1 MQTRKKRL
9 IENIL
14 SLSLLNGINMVIPLV
29 TLPYLIKTIGIAS
42 YGAYSIVYAMIQ
54 YAILFSS
61 YGFGYSTTQQIAQNR
76 DNIDLITRTFNAVIV
91 ARISIAFIICIIMA
105 GICIY
110 VYSEDYFF
118 MFIFGTGMIIG
129 DILNPTWL
137 YQGMEKMR
145 FMTIINFISKILFT
159 VLIFIFIR
167 EPNDLLYVTLL
178 NSAGYT
184 VAGIVSMI
192 FACHFFKIKVFV
204 PYKEDI
210 IFQFKSGWYIFLST
224 ISMTLYRNSNIFIL
238 GFFVSESM
246 VGIYSGAEK
255 VIKAIQAITT
265 PISNALF
272 PYVAKSFKTANLK
285 TKLELITKMSLW
297 FGIILILISIA
308 AIIAAPIVTKV
319 LLDSIDE
326 QATKLIITMT
336 PVIFFGGLNYILGI
350 VGLVN
355 LNQQKSFFQYVMLS
369 GIISIA
375 MLLVLVNS
383 LGIYS
388 AAFAMVT
395 TEILLFIFCG
405 IKLYKI
411 HHNINNYT
419 IL

>member
-105 GICIY
+105 CICIC
-110 VYSEDYFF
+110 VYSEDYFL

-145 FMTIINFISKILFT
+145 FMTIINFISKMLFT

-178 NSAGYT
+178 NSAGYI

-192 FACHFFKIKVFV
+192 FACQFFKIKVFV
-204 PYKEDI
+204 PHKEDI

-255 VIKAIQAITT
+255 VIKAVQAMTT

-297 FGIILILISIA
+297 FGIILIIISIA
-308 AIIAAPIVTKV
+308 AIIAAPIVTKI

-336 PVIFFGGLNYILGI
+336 PVIVFGGLNYILGI

-375 MLLVLVNS
+375 MLLVFVNS

-388 AAFAMVT
+388 AALAMVT
-395 TEILLFIFCG
+395 TEILLFIFCCTR
-405 IKLYKI
+405 LYKI
-411 HHNINNYT
+411 HNNIYNYT